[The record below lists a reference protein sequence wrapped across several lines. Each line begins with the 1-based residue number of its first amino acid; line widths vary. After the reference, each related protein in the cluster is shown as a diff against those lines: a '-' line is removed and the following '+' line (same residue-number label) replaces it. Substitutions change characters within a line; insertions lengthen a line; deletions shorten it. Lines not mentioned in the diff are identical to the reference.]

1 MKKIRIEKDITVR
14 WSGILTNGEPVSL
27 EGRDLKLYLVNPLG
41 SSKEVTDFNV
51 TDNNIQFLF
60 RASEQKNM
68 GIYKLKIYE
77 NYSQQ
82 GQTVLDQCEGFC
94 LVSST
99 CQEGG
104 MDDEGLDTE
113 TADLTGGCIALGV
126 QGPPGPSG
134 NINYPTFEIGDN
146 MHLYMNVDAASD
158 KDRFK
163 VENGHLFLII

>member
-27 EGRDLKLYLVNPLG
+27 EGRSLKLYIVSPAGISLEIKNFTIVN
-41 SSKEVTDFNV
+41 NA
-51 TDNNIQFLF
+51 IQFIF
-60 RASEQKNM
+60 KAQDQK
-68 GIYKLKIYE
+68 GLGRYQLKIYE

-104 MDDEGLDTE
+104 TDDEGLDTE

>member
-1 MKKIRIEKDITVR
+1 MKRIRIEKDITIR

-68 GIYKLKIYE
+68 GIYKLKLYE

-104 MDDEGLDTE
+104 TDDEGLDTE

-158 KDRFK
+158 KDRFT
-163 VENGHLFLII
+163 VENGHLILNI